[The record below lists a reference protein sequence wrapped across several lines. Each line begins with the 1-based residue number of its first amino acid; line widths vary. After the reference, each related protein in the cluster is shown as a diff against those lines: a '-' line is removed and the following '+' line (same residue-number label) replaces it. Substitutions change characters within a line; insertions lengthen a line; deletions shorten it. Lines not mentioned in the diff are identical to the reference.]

1 MGIIRTGI
9 ELSVVF
15 AEAALHDWRHPEVRA
30 ASCGEPRRMV
40 SGKVPFATSS
50 FEAFAPLR
58 RLRMT
63 ASVRATDVARRLSS
77 DSNVKQRQ

>member
-1 MGIIRTGI
+1 
-9 ELSVVF
+9 
-15 AEAALHDWRHPEVRA
+15 
-30 ASCGEPRRMV
+30 MV